1 MSRPKKKEINLTKDS
16 VLSLLQ
22 EIYNELVEQRST
34 AIRVQ
39 NKMLAKQSLKTNAKS
54 YYWQNLDAQQ
64 KMLPGKPL
72 GNTEK
77 FYELVRKRNINFDD
91 FGFSFLANKNVRQT
105 KRTWKHFVNQT
116 KRASHTIL
124 LFAIVRVMQVKQE
137 VF

>member
-1 MSRPKKKEINLTKDS
+1 MLVSFRFILE
-16 VLSLLQ
+16 LL
-22 EIYNELVEQRST
+22 
-34 AIRVQ
+34 Q